1 MINQKEK
8 YIKCWIVTGQWRES
22 QLGGGACRGLRG
34 EGDFGVSK
42 GPQWRGWDQAR
53 GVSRER
59 EPERSETLRWEQPS
73 SCSSGQV
80 PREANTATPRPDHS
94 RMGAGPWALTRPL
107 PLSRFD
113 VSAVY
118 PNRKKFSTFTEA
130 PYSRLYSVDLVSLC
144 PRRLQVPHPGQEAE
158 QCQGR
163 ASHLSRPGDLETS
176 HLSVGSSELG
186 SGPGVLDVMINA
198 GLW

>member
-1 MINQKEK
+1 MGPGK
-8 YIKCWIVTGQWRES
+8 
-22 QLGGGACRGLRG
+22 GGVQG
-34 EGDFGVSK
+34 EGARKVRDPEVGAAQFMLQRP
-42 GPQWRGWDQAR
+42 GPLGSQHRHPQTCPQQDGCWA
-53 GVSRER
+53 
-59 EPERSETLRWEQPS
+59 
-73 SCSSGQV
+73 
-80 PREANTATPRPDHS
+80 
-94 RMGAGPWALTRPL
+94 WALTRPL

-144 PRRLQVPHPGQEAE
+144 PRRLQVPHPRQGAE
-158 QCQGR
+158 RCQGR
-163 ASHLSRPGDLETS
+163 ASRLSRPGDLETS